1 MNELID
7 RMTEAGHEWT
17 EAREKL
23 RRHGTY
29 AYGLIVAAHAQG
41 IPETRIAASDFRKL
55 FDPQMVIMTA
65 YHDVGLP
72 DRIPGKGLIRKPPG
86 HFVFR
91 LMTVKDPDP
100 GALEVDAQMQLV
112 PARKEPSH
120 FPAGGRHNVGNL
132 GRTFDRPR
140 IVIPGCHLITDP

>member
-41 IPETRIAASDFRKL
+41 IPETRIAALMKC
-55 FDPQMVIMTA
+55 
-65 YHDVGLP
+65 
-72 DRIPGKGLIRKPPG
+72 DR
-86 HFVFR
+86 
-91 LMTVKDPDP
+91 MTVRR
-100 GALEVDAQMQLV
+100 ALGK
-112 PARKEPSH
+112 R
-120 FPAGGRHNVGNL
+120 
-132 GRTFDRPR
+132 
-140 IVIPGCHLITDP
+140 